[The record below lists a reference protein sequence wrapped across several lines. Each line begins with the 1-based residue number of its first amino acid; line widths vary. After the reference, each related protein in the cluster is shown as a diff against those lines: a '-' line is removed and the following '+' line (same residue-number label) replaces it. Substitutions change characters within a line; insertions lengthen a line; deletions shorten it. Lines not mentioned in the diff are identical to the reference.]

1 MRIKSVR
8 LRNYKRFT
16 DLTIADLPHTARLV
30 VLVGPNGTGKSSVFD
45 SFLLKARAAVGNYH
59 LEGDTEEYYDK
70 VLESQNTHQVANRVK
85 IEIQGIGAGQVDWKS
100 VFQVRSAYRNEADF
114 RIEQLQATRQ
124 EVAEPRIGR
133 IIDRDVSV
141 SRNYVRMVWKRLQD
155 LDQDAPEETTIGD
168 YRKESLGDLQK
179 AMRGLFSNPDL
190 FLQDFGGMRGRSFR
204 FAKGNAVDFHYKN
217 LSGGEK
223 AAFDVLLDV
232 FVKRDEAK
240 EAVFCIDEPELH
252 VATALQGPLIASVLD
267 LLREPSQLW
276 VATHSIGIVRE
287 AYRMWQ
293 DRPEQVVFLDFS
305 GRDFDA
311 PVTMAPSA
319 PNRKFWANM
328 YEVALD
334 DLSAL
339 VAPRRVVICEGSKSQ
354 PVRAFDARC
363 YNRLFAEEAPETL
376 FVSGGGSRE
385 VIQSEHIVTILKAV
399 ASGIEVEKLID
410 RDDMTEDARL
420 KKIDQG
426 IRVLRRREIEDYLY
440 DPEVL
445 RAFLERADCD
455 ASVVK
460 GVLKKRELLVRGQRG
475 PQNIKDVSRELLQV
489 IRKATELPNLGNNR
503 EEFALQFLVPA
514 LQKTRQI
521 FEELRED
528 VFGGGL
534 ASVADDRI

>member
-16 DLTIADLPHTARLV
+16 DLTIGDLPDTARLV

-45 SFLLKARAAVGNYH
+45 SFLLKATVPFSNYGLSGDREQYYERVPQSQTTHEVASRVG
-59 LEGDTEEYYDK
+59 
-70 VLESQNTHQVANRVK
+70 
-85 IEIQGIGAGQVDWKS
+85 IEFHGVDGGEVDWKS
-100 VFQVRSAYRNEADF
+100 TFQVRSAYRNEADF
-114 RIEQLQATRQ
+114 RITNLQTTTSEDA
-124 EVAEPRIGR
+124 APRINR
-133 IIDRDVSV
+133 IIDLDKSV
-141 SRNYVRMVWKRLQD
+141 SKNYERMVWKRLQD
-155 LDQDAPEETTIGD
+155 LDRDAPEEVTIGD
-168 YRKESLGDLQK
+168 YRRESLGELQK

-190 FLQDFGGMRGRSFR
+190 LLQDFGGIQGGSFR
-204 FAKGNAVDFHYKN
+204 FAKGNTADFHYKN

-232 FVKRDEAK
+232 FVKRNEAK

-311 PVTMAPSA
+311 LVTMAPSA

-376 FVSGGGSRE
+376 FVSGGGSHE
-385 VIQSEHIVTILKAV
+385 VIQSEHLVTILKAI
-399 ASGIEVEKLID
+399 ASGIDVEKLID
-410 RDDMTEDARL
+410 RDDMTEEARL
-420 KKIDQG
+420 KRIDQG
-426 IRVLRRREIEDYLY
+426 IHVLRRREIEDYLY

-445 RAFLERADCD
+445 RTFLEGADCD
-455 ASVVK
+455 ALVVEE
-460 GVLKKRELLVRGQRG
+460 VLKKRELLVKSQHG

-489 IRKATELPNLGNNR
+489 IRDTTKLPNLGNNR

-514 LQKTRQI
+514 LQKTRKI

-528 VFGGGL
+528 VFGGGC
-534 ASVADDRI
+534 ASAG